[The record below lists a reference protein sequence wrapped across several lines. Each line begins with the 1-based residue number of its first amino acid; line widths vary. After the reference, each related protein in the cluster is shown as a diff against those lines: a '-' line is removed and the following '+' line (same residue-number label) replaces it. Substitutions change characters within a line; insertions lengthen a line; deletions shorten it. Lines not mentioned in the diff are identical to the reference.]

1 MADAAGTPRELT
13 EAEIAE
19 LLAPRS
25 AWTRADVR
33 RSAAVAFVSSIV
45 FFGALGLLIGRSSG
59 WEAVR
64 QAFFSW
70 PDFQAAFPKVLEGF
84 KLNFKIFMVAE
95 PIILIVG
102 LILAVIRSGRNPVF
116 FPARAA
122 AVAYVD
128 IFRVPGRGVP
138 GGDRVGARQPTGRR
152 AFAWSLERAGVAL
165 RGPAAGGAA
174 GDPADAERLRGAAE
188 GDGADLGARALGGD
202 ATGANLREPQLQLH
216 ELPRGR
222 THLHRGDDPASALHG
237 LPARPRGGAPD
248 YRGRGVS
255 GPLLQVDGLYKA
267 YDQHLVLRNINLSVK
282 PHEVISL
289 IGASGCGKSTL
300 LRSVNL
306 LEEINAGS
314 IRLNGEPISA
324 SLPNAN
330 RVRQRIGLVFQSYN
344 LFPHMSVLD
353 NITLAPR
360 QVLGAKRAEAEEAA
374 MVLLERFGLA
384 DKAGEYPDRLS
395 GGQQQRVAI
404 VRALALKPDLL
415 LLDEVTSALDPEMVG
430 EVLDIVRELKGI
442 GMTMLLATHQMAFAR
457 QISDR
462 VAFLDA
468 GSIVEMGPADRV
480 LRCPE
485 QPRTRQFLQRLLTA
499 AP

>member
-1 MADAAGTPRELT
+1 
-13 EAEIAE
+13 
-19 LLAPRS
+19 
-25 AWTRADVR
+25 
-33 RSAAVAFVSSIV
+33 VS
-45 FFGALGLLIGRSSG
+45 
-59 WEAVR
+59 E
-64 QAFFSW
+64 
-70 PDFQAAFPKVLEGF
+70 
-84 KLNFKIFMVAE
+84 
-95 PIILIVG
+95 
-102 LILAVIRSGRNPVF
+102 
-116 FPARAA
+116 
-122 AVAYVD
+122 
-128 IFRVPGRGVP
+128 
-138 GGDRVGARQPTGRR
+138 
-152 AFAWSLERAGVAL
+152 
-165 RGPAAGGAA
+165 
-174 GDPADAERLRGAAE
+174 
-188 GDGADLGARALGGD
+188 
-202 ATGANLREPQLQLH
+202 
-216 ELPRGR
+216 
-222 THLHRGDDPASALHG
+222 
-237 LPARPRGGAPD
+237 
-248 YRGRGVS
+248 
-255 GPLLQVDGLYKA
+255 LLQVEGLYKA
-267 YDQHLVLRNINLSVK
+267 YDQHLVLRNINLSVQ
-282 PHEVISL
+282 PHEVVSL

-300 LRSVNL
+300 LRCINL

-314 IRLNGEPISA
+314 IRLNGELISA

-360 QVLGAKRAEAEEAA
+360 QVLGTKRAEAEGEARA
-374 MVLLERFGLA
+374 LLERFGLA

-480 LRCPE
+480 LRSPE